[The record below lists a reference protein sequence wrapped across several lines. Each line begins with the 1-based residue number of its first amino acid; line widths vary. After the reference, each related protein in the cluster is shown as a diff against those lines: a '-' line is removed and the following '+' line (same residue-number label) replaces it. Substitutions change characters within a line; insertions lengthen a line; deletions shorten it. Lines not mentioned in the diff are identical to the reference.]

1 MNIVKQ
7 TSMLYILGGMIY
19 LNIFFRF
26 MNYKILDDNWMLT
39 YYILLNLL
47 WIDFLRVSTKKII
60 KEAIEEAKQNS
71 QLGD

>member
-7 TSMLYILGGMIY
+7 NSMLYLLGGMIY

-26 MNYKILDDNWMLT
+26 MNYKILDDNWMLI
-39 YYILLNLL
+39 YYISLNLL
-47 WIDFLRVSTKKII
+47 WIDFLCMSTKKII

-71 QLGD
+71 RLEQ

>member
-7 TSMLYILGGMIY
+7 NSMLYLLGGMIY

-26 MNYKILDDNWMLT
+26 MNYKILDDNWMLI
-39 YYILLNLL
+39 YYILLNFL

-60 KEAIEEAKQNS
+60 REAIEETKQNS
-71 QLGD
+71 RLEQ

>member
-7 TSMLYILGGMIY
+7 NSMLYILGGMIY

-26 MNYKILDDNWMLT
+26 MNYKILDDNWMLI
-39 YYILLNLL
+39 YYILLNFL
-47 WIDFLRVSTKKII
+47 WIDFLRVSNKKII

-71 QLGD
+71 RLEQ

>member
-1 MNIVKQ
+1 
-7 TSMLYILGGMIY
+7 
-19 LNIFFRF
+19 

>member
-1 MNIVKQ
+1 MQIVKQ
-7 TSMLYILGGMIY
+7 NSMLYLLGGMIY

-26 MNYKILDDNWMLT
+26 MNYKILDDNWMLI

-60 KEAIEEAKQNS
+60 REAIEEAKQNS
-71 QLGD
+71 RLEQ

>member
-7 TSMLYILGGMIY
+7 NSMLYLLGGMIY

-26 MNYKILDDNWMLT
+26 MNYKILDDNWMLI
-39 YYILLNLL
+39 YYISLNLL
-47 WIDFLRVSTKKII
+47 WIDFLRVITKKII

-71 QLGD
+71 RLEQ

>member
-1 MNIVKQ
+1 MQIVKQ
-7 TSMLYILGGMIY
+7 NSMLYLLGGMIY

-26 MNYKILDDNWMLT
+26 MNYKILDDNWMLI
-39 YYILLNLL
+39 YYISLNLL

-71 QLGD
+71 RLEL

>member
-7 TSMLYILGGMIY
+7 TSVLYTLGGMIY

-26 MNYKILDDNWMLT
+26 MNYKIMDDNWMLI
-39 YYILLNLL
+39 YYMLLNFL

-60 KEAIEEAKQNS
+60 REAIEEAEQNS
-71 QLGD
+71 RLEQ

>member
-7 TSMLYILGGMIY
+7 NSMLYLLGGMIY

-26 MNYKILDDNWMLT
+26 MNYKILDDNWMLI
-39 YYILLNLL
+39 YYISLNLL

-71 QLGD
+71 RLEQ

>member
-7 TSMLYILGGMIY
+7 NSMLYILGGMIY

-26 MNYKILDDNWMLT
+26 MNYKILDDNWMLI
-39 YYILLNLL
+39 YYISLNLL

-60 KEAIEEAKQNS
+60 REAIEEAKQNS
-71 QLGD
+71 RLEQ

>member
-7 TSMLYILGGMIY
+7 NSMLYLLGGMIY

-26 MNYKILDDNWMLT
+26 MNYKILDDNWMLI
-39 YYILLNLL
+39 YYISLNLL
-47 WIDFLRVSTKKII
+47 WIDFLRMSTKKII

-71 QLGD
+71 RLEL

>member
-1 MNIVKQ
+1 MQLVKQ
-7 TSMLYILGGMIY
+7 NSMLYLLGGMIY

-26 MNYKILDDNWMLT
+26 MNYKILDDNWMLI
-39 YYILLNLL
+39 YYISLNLL

-71 QLGD
+71 RLEQ

>member
-7 TSMLYILGGMIY
+7 NSMLYLLGGMIY

-26 MNYKILDDNWMLT
+26 MNYKILDDNWMLI
-39 YYILLNLL
+39 YYILLNFL

-60 KEAIEEAKQNS
+60 KEAIEEAK
-71 QLGD
+71 

>member
-7 TSMLYILGGMIY
+7 NSMLYLLGGMIY

-26 MNYKILDDNWMLT
+26 MNYKILDDNWMLI
-39 YYILLNLL
+39 YYISLNLL

-71 QLGD
+71 RLEL